1 MIFFLSED
9 IARVDPPPSLP
20 PVTAI
25 TTLYIVLRHRKVN
38 LSAAGREAI
47 LSRQAESLA
56 GVAAGAAPPMEM
68 FTEAFVEVSDLLQRG
83 AFMQF
88 RNSETFLQL
97 KTTWEREV
105 CARRTIDE
113 KKRGR
118 GGSSLIVIFNK
129 CLAS

>member
-1 MIFFLSED
+1 MLSPSFLRTLHEFT
-9 IARVDPPPSLP
+9 PLPSLP

-25 TTLYIVLRHRKVN
+25 ATLYTLFWGKRHRKVN

-56 GVAAGAAPPMEM
+56 GVAAGAAPQMEM

-83 AFMQF
+83 TFMQF

-97 KTTWEREV
+97 KRTWAREV
-105 CARRTIDE
+105 RACHTIDE
-113 KKRGR
+113 DKRGR
-118 GGSSLIVIFNK
+118 GGSIQ
-129 CLAS
+129 